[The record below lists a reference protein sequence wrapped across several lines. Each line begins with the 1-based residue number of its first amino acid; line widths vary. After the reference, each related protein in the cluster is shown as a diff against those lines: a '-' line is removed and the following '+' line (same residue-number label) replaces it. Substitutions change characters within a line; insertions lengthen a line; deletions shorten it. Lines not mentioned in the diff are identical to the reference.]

1 MKFMYLAILLFSIF
15 GMTLIDYRYKLI
27 FFNTPRA
34 AAMSIAIVMTLLLV
48 ADIIGINWNIFST
61 NSRYVAGVFIG
72 SENLPIEEFLF
83 LFLLCYFILNLYA
96 YIKLRTKDV

>member
-1 MKFMYLAILLFSIF
+1 
-15 GMTLIDYRYKLI
+15 
-27 FFNTPRA
+27 
-34 AAMSIAIVMTLLLV
+34 MSIAIVMTLLLV

-61 NSRYVAGVFIG
+61 NSRYVAGVFVG

-83 LFLLCYFILNLYA
+83 LFLLCYFILNLYT